1 MKKIAGFV
9 LLVVI
14 AVGLY
19 AAAGPYITLYSIK
32 NGVEKSDPEKISRN
46 VDFPVLRAN
55 LKEQLNSRIVSGKA
69 LTSEDN
75 PVARAAKRLVSK
87 MADGMVDAL
96 VTPAGLTKLV
106 EGERRKQDPNP
117 DTASRSGEEKSRF
130 LQNTSCRYES
140 LSEFSV
146 RTKDDK
152 NREIRFI
159 LTRKGLSWKLSN
171 IILPASE

>member
-1 MKKIAGFV
+1 MKKIAGLI
-9 LLVVI
+9 LLVLI

-19 AAAGPYITLYSIK
+19 AAVGPYIAMYSIK
-32 NGVEKSDPEKISRN
+32 TGVENSDPEKISQY
-46 VDFPVLRAN
+46 VDFPALRAN
-55 LKEQLNSRIVSGKA
+55 LKGQLHSRILSGKA
-69 LTSEDN
+69 LDSEDN

-117 DTASRSGEEKSRF
+117 DSSSSSGKGKSRF
-130 LQNTSCRYES
+130 LQNASFQYDS

-159 LTRKGLSWKLSN
+159 LTRNGLSWKLSN
-171 IILPASE
+171 IILPVSE